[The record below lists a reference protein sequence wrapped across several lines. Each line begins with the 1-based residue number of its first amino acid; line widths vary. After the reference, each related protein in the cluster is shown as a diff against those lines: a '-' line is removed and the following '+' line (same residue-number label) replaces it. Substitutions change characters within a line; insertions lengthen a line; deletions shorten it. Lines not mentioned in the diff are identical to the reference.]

1 MLKKVSLYLRTIKYL
16 KPIQVFWRFFYIII
30 RKVHFVKNPNV
41 ILSEVQNKKWNKIN
55 LKKSNYNNK
64 LYLKILNTNYDL
76 RKNGWD
82 SKKFPKLLIY
92 NVHYF
97 EYILCQNKKPSKNFE
112 QNIILD

>member
-1 MLKKVSLYLRTIKYL
+1 MLKKLSLYLRTIKYL

-30 RKVHFVKNPNV
+30 RKVHLVKNPNV

-97 EYILCQNKKPSKNFE
+97 EYILCQNKKPQK
-112 QNIILD
+112 ILNKI